1 MKRDG
6 VELVLAS
13 GSPRRRDLL
22 ARLGIDFSVVRPGVD
37 ETPLPAEP
45 PSAHVTRVATEK
57 AHTGSAQHPRAAV
70 LAADTVVVL
79 ETRMFGK
86 PATRVEAASM
96 LAELA
101 GRTHTVL
108 TATVLRW
115 RTREA
120 VHLETARV
128 TLLPYSPELYGWYVA
143 TGEVDDKA
151 GAYAV
156 QGKGAVL
163 VERVEGNVQA
173 VIGLPL
179 AVIPGLFEQV
189 GLCLTASGDRL
200 SISPLA

>member
-13 GSPRRRDLL
+13 GSPRRRELL
-22 ARLGIDFSVVRPGVD
+22 ARLGIDFSVIRPGVD
-37 ETPLPAEP
+37 EAPFPGEP
-45 PSAHVTRVATEK
+45 PSAHVARLAAEK
-57 AHTGSAQHPRAAV
+57 ARAGSAQHPRAAV

-79 ETRMFGK
+79 AARIFGK

-108 TATVLRW
+108 TATALRW
-115 RTREA
+115 RTKET
-120 VHLETARV
+120 VQLETARV

-156 QGKGAVL
+156 QGKGALL

-179 AVIPGLFEQV
+179 AVIPRLLEQV
-189 GLCLTASGDRL
+189 GLRLTASGDRL
-200 SISPLA
+200 ALSPRA